1 MRAYKTGGN
10 MGKKARV
17 DRPPREKWQIVQE
30 GIKSGNISE
39 TCRRHGIA
47 PNVFYRWKDEAEQGA
62 KAALGG
68 RSAAAAETEKDH
80 RIRQLE
86 RTLGRK
92 SLEIEILKNV
102 VGECAVVRF
111 TPRHEKWWCR
121 ATRPR
126 RRRRRW
132 PSAGRVWTT

>member
-1 MRAYKTGGN
+1 MIQGLQTGGS
-10 MGKKARV
+10 MGRKPRV
-17 DRPPREKWQIVQE
+17 DRSPEEKWQIIQE
-30 GIKSGNISE
+30 GIKSGNVSE

-47 PNVFYRWKDEAEQGA
+47 PNLFYRWKDEAEAGA

-102 VGECAVVRF
+102 VGE
-111 TPRHEKWWCR
+111 
-121 ATRPR
+121 
-126 RRRRRW
+126 
-132 PSAGRVWTT
+132 